1 MGNGRRYF
9 RYGARGVLST
19 CALLACQLEPVRA
32 HTVSIG
38 YESSGPGD
46 LTFWFGTYHT
56 GVNYTEGSMQLVGT
70 GYSVTAPFTL
80 LTLVKPAGLIDG
92 TTNFYS
98 NGTALVGSFAASAYV
113 GSGPVAGWQ
122 GAPFTG
128 LHPGTYTFTYIPIA
142 SPTAQWRPI
151 DAIILHST
159 VDLSGALL
167 GGTQLS
173 PFAGNANQR
182 SVAGA
187 FDAASTA
194 GVSNPGFTA
203 LGSMAAANIPN
214 ALDQL
219 SGEGA
224 AGGRQAAL
232 QSLNPFLTMMVD
244 PFLATRDSAFGP
256 GLGFAPERELSP
268 VAASA
273 YAAVALKADA
283 APDRTSR
290 WNVWGSAYGG
300 QNKSSGDLGTGSHD
314 TSVRAAGIA
323 SGFDYRVAPT
333 TVVGFA
339 LAGGNTS
346 WGLSDNLGGG
356 RSDVFQSGVY
366 GSTRVGAAYVSGSL
380 AVAWHSMSTDRSV
393 TISGLDR
400 LTGSFNALNYG
411 GRVESGYRFA
421 TPVVGVTPYA
431 ALQVQAF
438 QMPSYSETS
447 ATGAANFALTYN
459 AQTSTDTRSEIGAW
473 LDKSFA
479 VNRDDTLILRGR
491 VAWAHDWVSGTG
503 INAVFQVFPTTS
515 FTVNGAPTAPDSML
529 VSTGVELK
537 LSRGITLGVKFDGQ
551 FASAMQTYAGTGTVR
566 YSW

>member
-1 MGNGRRYF
+1 MGDGRKYF
-9 RYGARGVLST
+9 RYGVRGVAST
-19 CALLACQLEPVRA
+19 FALLACQLEPARA

-46 LTFWFGTYHT
+46 LTFWFGTYHS
-56 GVNYTEGSMQLVGT
+56 GVNYTEGSLQLVGPN
-70 GYSVTAPFTL
+70 YSATNPFTL
-80 LTLVKPAGLIDG
+80 LTLVRPAGLIDG

-98 NGTALVGSFAASAYV
+98 NGTALVGSFAASAYT
-113 GSGPVAGWQ
+113 GSGPVLAWQ
-122 GAPFTG
+122 GAPFVG

-142 SPTAQWRPI
+142 VPTAQWHPI
-151 DAIILHST
+151 DSVILSAT

-182 SVAGA
+182 SVAAA
-187 FDAASTA
+187 FDAASAA
-194 GVSNPGFTA
+194 GVANAGFTA
-203 LGSMAAANIPN
+203 LGSMAAQNIPN
-214 ALDQL
+214 ALSQL
-219 SGEGA
+219 SGESA
-224 AGGRQAAL
+224 TGGRQAAM

-268 VAASA
+268 STASA

-283 APDRTSR
+283 APNPKSP

-314 TSVRAAGIA
+314 DSVRAAGIA
-323 SGFDYRVAPT
+323 SGFDYRVAPA

-356 RSDVFQSGVY
+356 RSDVFQTGVY
-366 GSTRVGAAYVSGSL
+366 GSTRLGAAYLSGSL
-380 AVAWHSMSTDRSV
+380 AVAWHAMSTDRTV

-400 LTGSFNALNYG
+400 LIGSFNALNYG
-411 GRVESGYRFA
+411 ARLESGYRFA

-431 ALQVQAF
+431 ALQAQAF
-438 QMPSYSETS
+438 QMPSYSET
-447 ATGAANFALTYN
+447 ALTGSSSFALTYN
-459 AQTSTDTRSEIGAW
+459 SQTATDTRSEIGSW
-473 LDKSFA
+473 FDKAFA
-479 VNRDDTLILRGR
+479 VNRDDTIILRSR
-491 VAWAHDWVSGTG
+491 VAWAHDWVSGAG
-503 INAVFQVFPTTS
+503 INAVFQAFPTTS
-515 FTVNGAPTAPDSML
+515 FTVNGAATAPDSML
-529 VSTGVELK
+529 VSIGAELK
-537 LSRGITLGVKFDGQ
+537 LSRGVTFGVKFDSQ
-551 FASAMQTYAGTGTVR
+551 FASATQTYAGTGTMR

>member
-1 MGNGRRYF
+1 MGNGRKYF
-9 RYGARGVLST
+9 RYGARGVVST
-19 CALLACQLEPVRA
+19 CALLACQLGPVRA

-38 YESSGPGD
+38 YESSGPGA
-46 LTFWFGTYHT
+46 LTFWFGTYHS
-56 GVNYTEGSMQLVGT
+56 GVNYTEGSLQLVGT
-70 GYSVTAPFTL
+70 GYSVTNPFTL
-80 LTLVKPAGLIDG
+80 LALVRPAGLIDG

-98 NGTALVGSFAASAYV
+98 NGTALVGSFAASAYT
-113 GSGPVAGWQ
+113 GSGVVRAWQ
-122 GAPFTG
+122 GAPFAG
-128 LHPGTYTFTYIPIA
+128 LHPGTYTFTYIPIGA
-142 SPTAQWRPI
+142 PTAQWQPI
-151 DAIILHST
+151 DSVILHAT
-159 VDLSGALL
+159 VNLSGALL

-187 FDAASTA
+187 LDAATAA
-194 GVSNPGFTA
+194 GVSNAGFTA
-203 LGSMAAANIPN
+203 LGSMAADNIAS
-214 ALDQL
+214 ALTQVA
-219 SGEGA
+219 GENA

-268 VAASA
+268 ATASA
-273 YAAVALKADA
+273 YAAVALKSEA
-283 APDRTSR
+283 ARNPNSR

-300 QNKSSGDLGTGSHD
+300 QNKSSGDLGAGSHD

-323 SGFDYRVAPT
+323 SGFDYRVAPA

-346 WGLSDNLGGG
+346 WGLSDNLGSG

-366 GSTRVGAAYVSGSL
+366 GSTRSGAAYLSGSL
-380 AVAWHSMSTDRSV
+380 AVAWHSMSTDRTV
-393 TISGLDR
+393 TISGIDR

-411 GRVESGYRFA
+411 GRIESGYRFA
-421 TPVVGVTPYA
+421 TPIVGVTPYA

-447 ATGAANFALTYN
+447 AAGTANFALTYN
-459 AQTSTDTRSEIGAW
+459 SQTSTDTRSEIGAW

-491 VAWAHDWVSGTG
+491 VAWVHDWVSGVG
-503 INAVFQVFPTTS
+503 INALFQAFPTTS

-529 VSTGVELK
+529 VSTGAELK
-537 LSRGITLGVKFDGQ
+537 LSRGITFGVKFDGQ
-551 FASAMQTYAGTGTVR
+551 FAAAMQTYAGTGTLR